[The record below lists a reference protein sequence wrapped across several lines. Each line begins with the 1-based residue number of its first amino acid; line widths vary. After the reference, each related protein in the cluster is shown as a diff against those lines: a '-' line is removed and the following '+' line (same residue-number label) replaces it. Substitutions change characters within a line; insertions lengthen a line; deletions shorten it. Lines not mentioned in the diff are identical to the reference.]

1 MSPDSKELIV
11 DRFGVFLGKHS
22 ERLKV
27 SLKGEV
33 LEERPFYGLEHIL
46 IASGGVSLSSDLI
59 EECAGRGIP
68 ISFVSWTGKPYAKLM
83 APGLVGTV
91 KTRRE
96 QLMAYLDDRGLKLA
110 RAFSSGKVRNQA
122 SLLKYMAKYRK
133 ETDPELF
140 EKIRVA
146 AESLEDFSRR
156 IEQVE
161 APDAEAARQEI
172 LTLEAHAAKMYWE
185 AARDLLIPEIEW
197 KGRETRG
204 AQDLVNSML
213 NYGYGIL
220 YCQAERAT
228 VLAGLDPYA
237 GFLHADRAGKPS
249 LVLDLVEEF
258 RQMAVDKAVFGLL
271 NKGVKVE
278 QDAEGRLAEASRRTI
293 AEKVN
298 ERLDGEEPYEG
309 KRHKLRTIIQMQARR
324 IAAFVRG
331 DGGDYRA
338 WVGRW

>member
-1 MSPDSKELIV
+1 MDDKELIV
-11 DRFGVFLGKHS
+11 DRFGAFLGKHS

-27 SLKGEV
+27 TLKGQV
-33 LEERPFYGLEHIL
+33 LEERPFFGLEHIL

-59 EECAGRGIP
+59 EECAERGIP
-68 ISFVSWTGKPYAKLM
+68 ISFVSWSGKPYAKLM
-83 APGLVGTV
+83 APGLVGTI

-96 QLMAYLDDRGLKLA
+96 QLLAYLDSRGLDLA
-110 RAFSSGKVRNQA
+110 KAFSSGKVHNQA
-122 SLLKYMAKYRK
+122 ALIKYMAKYRK
-133 ETDPELF
+133 DTAPELF
-140 EKIRVA
+140 EKVRLA
-146 AESLEDFSRR
+146 AESLEDFSNR
-156 IEQVE
+156 IEKLE
-161 APDAEAARQEI
+161 ASDAEAARQDI
-172 LTLEAHAAKMYWE
+172 LTLEAHAAKVYWE
-185 AARDLLIPEIEW
+185 AARELIIPEVEW

-204 AQDLVNSML
+204 AQDMVNSAL

-220 YCQAERAT
+220 YCHAERAI

-258 RQMAVDKAVFGLL
+258 RQMAVDKAIFGLL
-271 NKGVKVE
+271 NKGTKVE
-278 QDAEGRLAEASRRTI
+278 MDAESRLTEASRRTI

-298 ERLDGEEPYEG
+298 ERLDSEEPHEG

-324 IAAFVRG
+324 VAAFVRG
-331 DGGDYRA
+331 EGGEYKA